1 MGKEPLFLGFD
12 IGGTK
17 IGIGLGDASGRIF
30 FSSRLNNVDTD
41 PDEML
46 PLLAATAKA
55 EVAKAGFALND
66 VTAFGISAPFPAD
79 AVRGIMTAP
88 PNNPRWRNV
97 PILSYLTQ
105 QLGRPGCFE
114 NDANCGALAE
124 WLFGAGQ
131 GCDNLIYLTMS
142 TGIGGGIISDGRLV
156 RGGGTLSAGEV
167 GHTCVE
173 IDGRQCNCGLKG
185 CYEAYAGG
193 RAVAERLRE
202 ELPDHPD
209 SLLWKLIDGDLK
221 RADMAA
227 LAQAVREHDAY
238 ALKLWDE
245 IARRNAQAMGA
256 LINLLDPERLI
267 LGTMAWAIGDLYMD
281 PIKKYLPQFC
291 WSSALERC
299 ELLPSALR
307 REIGAYAGIAAA
319 LNHWRETGCQ
329 A

>member
-142 TGIGGGIISDGRLV
+142 TGIGP
-156 RGGGTLSAGEV
+156 
-167 GHTCVE
+167 
-173 IDGRQCNCGLKG
+173 K
-185 CYEAYAGG
+185 
-193 RAVAERLRE
+193 
-202 ELPDHPD
+202 ELN
-209 SLLWKLIDGDLK
+209 SIQNNKLTN
-221 RADMAA
+221 
-227 LAQAVREHDAY
+227 V
-238 ALKLWDE
+238 
-245 IARRNAQAMGA
+245 
-256 LINLLDPERLI
+256 
-267 LGTMAWAIGDLYMD
+267 
-281 PIKKYLPQFC
+281 
-291 WSSALERC
+291 
-299 ELLPSALR
+299 
-307 REIGAYAGIAAA
+307 
-319 LNHWRETGCQ
+319 
-329 A
+329 

>member
-1 MGKEPLFLGFD
+1 MGKEQLLLGFD

-30 FSSRLNNVDTD
+30 SSSRLNNVDTD

-46 PLLAATAKA
+46 PLLAETAKA
-55 EVAKAGFALND
+55 KVKKAGFRLDD

-88 PNNPRWRNV
+88 PNNPKWRNV
-97 PILSYLTQ
+97 PILSYLTE

-124 WLFGAGQ
+124 WLFGAGR

-142 TGIGGGIISDGRLV
+142 TGIGGGIIANGRLV
-156 RGGGTLSAGEV
+156 RGGGILSAGEV

-173 IDGRQCNCGLKG
+173 IDGRQCKCGLKG

-202 ELPDHPD
+202 ELPQHPD

-221 RADMAA
+221 RADMIT
-227 LAQAVREHDAY
+227 LEQAVRARDAY
-238 ALKLWDE
+238 ALTLWDE
-245 IARRNAQAMGA
+245 IARRNAQAMGM
-256 LINLLDPERLI
+256 LINLLNPDRLI

-281 PIKKYLPQFC
+281 PIKKYLPEFC
-291 WSSALERC
+291 WREALDRC
-299 ELLPSALR
+299 QLLPSALK

-319 LNHWRETGCQ
+319 LNHWRETGRG